1 MSNLKDRVAADDPA
15 EVLLRQLLH
24 LKKYERPETARMT
37 RSKQNI
43 MRQVREA
50 SSQKRWSL
58 GDLLELNIP
67 WFFAEPRYGV
77 ALLFVVFAGLQ
88 FWGASSREQPL
99 GDSGT
104 YAPVVGNIPGLE
116 QTSTLSTNQVSYPEL
131 PRDYQLF
138 PDARRNGGSVKFV
151 GRLEE
156 KK

>member
-1 MSNLKDRVAADDPA
+1 MSVKNRVAPEDPA
-15 EVLLRQLLH
+15 DVLLQQLLH

-50 SSQKRWSL
+50 SSQKRWSF
-58 GDLLELNIP
+58 GDLLEVNIP

-88 FWGASSREQPL
+88 FWGASSQENPQDQAGIYTSVGSNIAVL
-99 GDSGT
+99 DQDSM
-104 YAPVVGNIPGLE
+104 V
-116 QTSTLSTNQVSYPEL
+116 STNHVSYPKL
-131 PRDYQLF
+131 PSDYQLF
-138 PDARRNGGSVKFV
+138 PSAQQGDGSVKFV
-151 GRLEE
+151 GHLEE